1 MMTSPR
7 SLRLAA
13 IAAACLLSAC
23 PGRDEKGLDFTKTQR
38 EALEKARS
46 VEQAVQDAAAK
57 RAADAERP

>member
-1 MMTSPR
+1 MTTSPR

-13 IAAACLLSAC
+13 IAAVCLLSGC

-38 EALEKARS
+38 EALEKARA

-57 RAADAERP
+57 RAGDPERP